1 MVGTIFG
8 FSLCCAQESQYLL
21 QESFYM
27 CLVPRFLHLVPQF
40 FADATQGTI
49 LDHLAL
55 VDTSIVFRGHM
66 GL

>member
-8 FSLCCAQESQYLL
+8 FSLCCAQESQYFL

-27 CLVPRFLHLVPQF
+27 CLVPQFLHLVPQF
-40 FADATQGTI
+40 SVGAIQGTI
-49 LDHLAL
+49 LNHLAL
-55 VDTSIVFRGHM
+55 VDTSIVFLDYV